1 MSIRSAATLFDTLLR
16 WVATGM
22 EGVGTAIIAIGAL
35 AATWVFLRGLLAGAA
50 AHETYQGYRV
60 NLGRAILL
68 GLEFLVAAD
77 IVGTV
82 AIDPTFRNLGVL
94 ALIVLVRTALSFAL
108 EVEVNGHWPWRATDV
123 AFRARS
129 AGATPPGGPRAVP

>member
-1 MSIRSAATLFDTLLR
+1 MSYAAVFDSLLR
-16 WVATGM
+16 LTARGM
-22 EGVGTAIIAIGAL
+22 EVAGTLIIALGAL
-35 AATWVFLRGLLAGAA
+35 AATVAFLRMVLRTGAA
-50 AHETYQGYRV
+50 RDAYHDYRV

-94 ALIVLVRTALSFAL
+94 ALIVAVRTALSFAL
-108 EVEVNGHWPWRATDV
+108 EVEVNGHWPWRTSELAL
-123 AFRARS
+123 RS
-129 AGATPPGGPRAVP
+129 APPGEAP